1 MEISYTKPA
10 TYAGVLTI
18 RVRPGDGADCFADD
32 LAVLRRRQRATGWD
46 VALSDVSTAGGVSYR
61 EGRGLASNLTLREAK
76 QLCALI
82 AACHAADQD
91 DDALREA
98 VMAHAGYAPLVAA
111 VRRRKGLAT
120 PAQH

>member
-1 MEISYTKPA
+1 METSYTKPA

-18 RVRPGDGADCFADD
+18 RVRPGDGADSFADD
-32 LAVLRRRQRATGWD
+32 LAVLRRRKGASGWD
-46 VALSDVSTAGGVSYR
+46 VSLPDVDIPERNLYR
-61 EGRGLASNLTLREAK
+61 EGRGLADDLTLREAK

-82 AACHAADQD
+82 AACRAAGQEDY
-91 DDALREA
+91 ALLEA